1 MLIEMANGLWVV
13 RLTKA
18 RLPESVHMQLT
29 VRVSTQKLN
38 RNTTPLE
45 MVSFLKN
52 DRGDLG
58 YELLPN

>member
-29 VRVSTQKLN
+29 VRVSIRKLN
-38 RNTTPLE
+38 QNTTLLE
-45 MVSFLKN
+45 MVGFLKN